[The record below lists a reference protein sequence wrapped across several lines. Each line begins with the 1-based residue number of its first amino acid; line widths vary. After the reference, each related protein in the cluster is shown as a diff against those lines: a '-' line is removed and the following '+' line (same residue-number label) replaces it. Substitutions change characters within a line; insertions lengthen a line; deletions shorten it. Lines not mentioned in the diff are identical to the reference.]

1 MNNKLSLGQSMKA
14 GLLTAGAAALTNVI
28 LFFIFKSAGIFND
41 TILLDGKSP
50 LSVVPVLISSIV
62 PTLIASLVFFL
73 FEKFS
78 SKGYRNFSILSV
90 VLVVLSLFSPFSI
103 PNVTTGFALG
113 LDVMHLTVVFFLL
126 YFLKKAVAK
135 NAQ

>member
-1 MNNKLSLGQSMKA
+1 MNKKLSIGQSLKA
-14 GLLTAGAAALTNVI
+14 GLLTAGAAAITNVI
-28 LFFIFKSAGIFND
+28 IFFIFKSAGIFTD
-41 TILLDGKSP
+41 TILIDGKVP
-50 LSVVPVLISSIV
+50 LTILTVVFSSVL

-90 VLVVLSLFSPFSI
+90 VLVTLSLFSPFSI
-103 PNVTTGFALG
+103 PNVSTGFALG
-113 LDVMHLTVVFFLL
+113 LDVMHLTIVFYLL
-126 YFLKKAVAK
+126 YFLKKAIVK

>member
-1 MNNKLSLGQSMKA
+1 MNKKLSIGQSLKA
-14 GLLTAGAAALTNVI
+14 GLLTAGAAAITNVI
-28 LFFIFKSAGIFND
+28 IFFIFKSAGIFTD
-41 TILLDGKSP
+41 TILIDGKVP
-50 LSVVPVLISSIV
+50 LTILTVVFSSVL

-90 VLVVLSLFSPFSI
+90 VLVTLSLFSPFSI
-103 PNVTTGFALG
+103 PNVSKGFALG
-113 LDVMHLTVVFFLL
+113 LDVMHLTIVFYLL
-126 YFLKKAVAK
+126 YFLKKAIVK

>member
-1 MNNKLSLGQSMKA
+1 MNNKLSIGQSMKA
-14 GLLTAGAAALTNVI
+14 GLLTAGAAVITNVI
-28 LFFIFKSAGIFND
+28 IFFIFKSAGIFTD
-41 TILLDGKSP
+41 TILIDGKVP
-50 LSVVPVLISSIV
+50 LTVLPVVFSSIV
-62 PTLIASLVFFL
+62 PTLIAALVFFL

-90 VLVVLSLFSPFSI
+90 VLVILSLFSPFSI

-113 LDVMHLTVVFFLL
+113 LDVMHLTIVFYLL
-126 YFLKKAVAK
+126 YFLKKAKAK

>member
-1 MNNKLSLGQSMKA
+1 MNNKLSIGQSMKA
-14 GLLTAGAAALTNVI
+14 GLLTAGTAAITNVI
-28 LFFIFKSAGIFND
+28 IFFIFKSAGIFTD
-41 TILLDGKSP
+41 TILIDGKVP
-50 LSVVPVLISSIV
+50 LTVLPVVFSSIV
-62 PTLIASLVFFL
+62 PTLVAALVFFL

-113 LDVMHLTVVFFLL
+113 LDVMHLTIVFYLL
-126 YFLKKAVAK
+126 YFLKKAKAK

>member
-1 MNNKLSLGQSMKA
+1 MNNKLSFGQSMKA
-14 GLLTAGAAALTNVI
+14 GLLTAVAAIITNVI
-28 LFFIFKSAGIFND
+28 IFFIFKSAGIFTD
-41 TILLDGKSP
+41 TILIDGKVQ
-50 LSVVPVLISSIV
+50 LTVLPIVISSTV
-62 PTLIASLVFFL
+62 PTLIAALVFFL

-90 VLVVLSLFSPFSI
+90 VLVILSLFSPFSI

-113 LDVMHLTVVFFLL
+113 LDVMHLTIVFYLL
-126 YFLKKAVAK
+126 YFLKKAIAK

>member
-1 MNNKLSLGQSMKA
+1 MNNKLSFGQSMKA
-14 GLLTAGAAALTNVI
+14 GLLTASAAIITNVI
-28 LFFIFKSAGIFND
+28 IFFIFKSTGIFTD
-41 TILLDGKSP
+41 TILIDGKVP
-50 LSVVPVLISSIV
+50 LTVLPIVISSTV
-62 PTLIASLVFFL
+62 PTLIAALVFFL

-90 VLVVLSLFSPFSI
+90 VLVILSLFSPFTI

-113 LDVMHLTVVFFLL
+113 LDVMHLTIVFYLL
-126 YFLKKAVAK
+126 YFLKKAIAK